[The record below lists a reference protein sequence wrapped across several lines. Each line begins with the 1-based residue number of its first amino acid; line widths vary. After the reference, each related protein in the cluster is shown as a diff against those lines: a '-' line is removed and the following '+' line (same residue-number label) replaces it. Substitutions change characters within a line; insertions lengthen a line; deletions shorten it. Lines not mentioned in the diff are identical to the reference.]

1 MDEKLERMK
10 ELIKL
15 LNKASEMYYIYSSP
29 IMTDYEYDKLYDEL
43 VKLENETHTTFSN
56 SPTVNVETGVSESLE
71 KVEHST
77 PMLSLAKTKVV
88 DELCDFIGD
97 KKGILSWKLD
107 GLTIVLT
114 YNHGKLVRGVTR
126 GNGIIGE
133 VVTENVKQFKNVPF
147 TIPYKGELVVRGEA
161 IIKYSDFNKMNDEFK
176 NDDVQYKNP
185 RNLCSGSVRQLDS
198 KITAKRNVNCIIFAL
213 ISTSDKMPNSKM
225 EQFDWLES
233 LGFEVVERKEVTS
246 KTIPEVVKYYK
257 ERVQDYDIPSDGLVL
272 TFDDTAYGLSLG
284 MTAKYPRH
292 SIAFKWKDETVE
304 TKLLS
309 VDWSASRTGLINP
322 VAVFEPVEIEGTIV
336 SRASVH
342 NISIMERL
350 KLGIGDTI
358 EVFKANMI
366 IPQIASDFE
375 ESNNVVIPTL
385 CPVCHHE
392 TSIVVNNGVKY
403 LYCLNDFCHAKFIK
417 KLDLFTSR
425 NAMNIDG
432 ISEMVLTDLFNE
444 GILNDYVDL
453 YHLDKYKD
461 TIINKEGFGEKS
473 YQNMIDSVEKSR
485 NVKIANFIY
494 ALGISEI
501 GLSRAKLICKYCN
514 NDIDKIRNISFE
526 ELSSIDGVGDVI
538 ATKWIEAFN
547 NEDFISSFEKL
558 LKEVNF
564 VDSDNNN
571 TTLDNLTFVI
581 TGSLNEF
588 NNRDEMIEYIEK
600 NGGKVV
606 SAISSNVNYLINND
620 VNSTSTKNK
629 KAHELGIKIISE
641 KELLD
646 MTNM

>member
-1 MDEKLERMK
+1 MEEKLERMK

-43 VKLENETHTTFSN
+43 VNLENETHTTFSN

-71 KVEHST
+71 KVEHSA

-88 DELCDFIGD
+88 DELCDFLGD

-161 IIKYSDFNKMNDEFK
+161 IIKYSDFNKMNDESK
-176 NDDVQYKNP
+176 SEDVQYKNP

-225 EQFDWLES
+225 EQYSWLES

-375 ESNNVVIPTL
+375 ESNNITIPTL

-403 LYCLNDFCHAKFIK
+403 LYCLNDYCHAKFIK

-432 ISEMVLTDLFNE
+432 ISEMVLTDLFDE

-501 GLSRAKLICKYCN
+501 GLSRAKLICKHCD
-514 NDIDKIRNISFE
+514 NDINKIRNISFE
-526 ELSSIDGVGDVI
+526 ELSNIDGVGDVI

-547 NEDFISSFEKL
+547 NEDFINSFEKL
-558 LKEVNF
+558 LKEVTF
-564 VDSDNNN
+564 VDSDNDN

-588 NNRDEMIEYIEK
+588 NNRDEMIEFIEK

-641 KELLD
+641 NELIE
-646 MTNM
+646 MTK

>member
-71 KVEHST
+71 KVEHSA
-77 PMLSLAKTKVV
+77 PMLSLAKTKIV

-161 IIKYSDFNKMNDEFK
+161 IIKYSDFNKMNDESK

-225 EQFDWLES
+225 EQYDWLES

-432 ISEMVLTDLFNE
+432 ISEMVLTDLFDE

-547 NEDFISSFEKL
+547 NEDFINSFEKL
-558 LKEVNF
+558 LKEVTF

-641 KELLD
+641 NELLD
-646 MTNM
+646 MTNR